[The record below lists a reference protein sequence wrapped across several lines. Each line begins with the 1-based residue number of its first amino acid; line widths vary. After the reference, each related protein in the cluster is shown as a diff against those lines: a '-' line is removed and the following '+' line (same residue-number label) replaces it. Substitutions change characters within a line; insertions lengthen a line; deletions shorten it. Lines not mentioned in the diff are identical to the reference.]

1 MFYWRR
7 ELPVFVTYSHCAIAL
22 FRIHRTESPRR
33 PMGIFCGQLCPPP
46 LIGRSSSITFH
57 SNRSPVETMSS
68 YSVCPSCATTV
79 QLDLVHDC
87 DFASFDTL
95 SEHSVYT
102 VSSTEMN
109 DFSSRSSSPDEPNYR
124 FAYQVERASNL
135 MLIRAKT
142 ALEATVIGLERDLQ
156 LERARYALLVPQ
168 EEEGR

>member
-1 MFYWRR
+1 
-7 ELPVFVTYSHCAIAL
+7 
-22 FRIHRTESPRR
+22 
-33 PMGIFCGQLCPPP
+33 
-46 LIGRSSSITFH
+46 
-57 SNRSPVETMSS
+57 
-68 YSVCPSCATTV
+68 
-79 QLDLVHDC
+79 
-87 DFASFDTL
+87 
-95 SEHSVYT
+95 
-102 VSSTEMN
+102 MN